1 MSESCFAISR
11 WAGAAWVLFFIL
23 QVWLVRTRNLPW
35 HRRMGY
41 FGAALG
47 GPVRPPL
54 ANCPEPFEGAQGKL
68 RGRQLL
74 TADPLNF

>member
-1 MSESCFAISR
+1 MPESCFAINR
-11 WAGAAWVLFFIL
+11 WAGAALFSAWVLFFIL

-54 ANCPEPFEGAQGKL
+54 ANGPEQSEGAQGKL
-68 RGRQLL
+68 RG
-74 TADPLNF
+74 ASF